1 MMYKHYIKA
10 DAIYDDIIEYKESH
24 DEYDEFLGNIY
35 HNKGVAMAG
44 NLQLE
49 EAKNCFIRAFALNKN
64 NESLIEY
71 FCVMA
76 VTVDT
81 ATLQREI
88 RKRGCRQVLDDL
100 MNEVADSERMS
111 MRCPYTTKCRRL
123 CTTECME
130 T

>member
-1 MMYKHYIKA
+1 MVSTMSSL
-10 DAIYDDIIEYKESH
+10 E
-24 DEYDEFLGNIY
+24 IY
-35 HNKGVAMAG
+35 HNKGVALGG

-49 EAKNCFIRAFALNKN
+49 EAKDAFIRAFALNKN

-88 RKRGCRQVLDDL
+88 RKRGMPAGFL
-100 MNEVADSERMS
+100 MI
-111 MRCPYTTKCRRL
+111 
-123 CTTECME
+123 
-130 T
+130 